1 LKIGIFGGCF
11 DPIHNGHVS
20 PAREARR
27 VLGLERVIFLP
38 TANPPHKPGRRFAP
52 PMARYAMAEL
62 ALLDEEGM
70 EVSTFEL
77 TPDQPSYTI
86 DSLEHF
92 HRIHQDAQLV
102 LLMGSDALRGLG
114 SWHRWEEITEE
125 FEIGVLSRP
134 DTRPEDVLPHLDE
147 PLRGRLQKAVLHWV
161 PNEPVE
167 ASSTELRQLLS
178 TGAPIPDGVVP
189 DLVLKYLQKY
199 PNLYV

>member
-11 DPIHNGHVS
+11 DPIHNGHVI
-20 PAREARR
+20 PAQEARR

-62 ALLDEEGM
+62 ALLNEERL

-77 TPDQPSYTI
+77 TPDQPAYTI

-92 HRIHQDAQLV
+92 ARIYQGAQLV
-102 LLMGSDALRGLG
+102 LLLGSDALRGLG
-114 SWHRWEEITEE
+114 GWHRWEEIVDR

-134 DTRPEDVLPHLDE
+134 DTRPEDVLPHLEE
-147 PLRGRLQKAVLHWV
+147 PLRQRLRAAVLHWV
-161 PNEPVE
+161 PNEPVA
-167 ASSTELRQLLS
+167 ASSTELRRLLS
-178 TGAPIPDGVVP
+178 RAESIPDGVVP

>member
-11 DPIHNGHVS
+11 DPIHNGHVV

-62 ALLDEEGM
+62 ALLNEDEM

-92 HRIHQDAQLV
+92 HRIHHGAELV
-102 LLMGSDALRGLG
+102 LLMGSDALHGLG
-114 SWHRWEEITEE
+114 SWHRWEKIIDE

-134 DTRPEDVLPHLDE
+134 DTRPEDVLPHLEE
-147 PLRGRLQKAVLHWV
+147 PLRQRLEKAVLHWV
-161 PNEPVE
+161 PNDPVE
-167 ASSTELRQLLS
+167 ASSTELRRLLS

-189 DLVLKYLQKY
+189 DLVLRYLQKY

>member
-11 DPIHNGHVS
+11 DPIHNGHVQ
-20 PAREARR
+20 PAQEARR

-52 PMARYAMAEL
+52 PLARYAMAEL
-62 ALLDEEGM
+62 ALLEEEGM

-77 TPDQPSYTI
+77 TPDQPAYTI

-92 HRIHQDAQLV
+92 RRIFQGADLV
-102 LLMGSDALRGLG
+102 LLLGSDALPGLG
-114 SWHRWEEITEE
+114 SWHRWHDIVDG

-134 DTRPEDVLPHLDE
+134 DTRPEDVLPHLDR
-147 PLRGRLQKAVLHWV
+147 PLRERLENATLHWV

-167 ASSTELRQLLS
+167 ASSTELRRLLVS
-178 TGAPIPDGVVP
+178 ALEIPVGVVP
-189 DLVLKYLQKY
+189 DLVLKYLRKY